1 MRRLASLVPA
11 VLVMLYVI
19 PACGAQ
25 QTPEQAGAA
34 RLFSQDQ
41 GGLPERERVALYQGL
56 GLKLDS
62 TGKGFLDTSC
72 DQPADAVVTFSDWN
86 GDGNKEVLVIFGN
99 SCTSGMAGSS
109 AVLFIKDSA
118 GQYQPNLGF
127 PASSAEPQSTSN
139 LGYPDLLIGGP
150 GFCFPLWRWNGTAY
164 DFLKSEPQMS
174 GGCDNR

>member
-1 MRRLASLVPA
+1 MHRSHPLFLSA
-11 VLVMLYVI
+11 VVLLGI
-19 PACGAQ
+19 ATACGAQ

-34 RLFSQDQ
+34 LLFAADQ
-41 GGLPERERVALYQGL
+41 GGLPESERVALYQGL

-86 GDGNKEVLVIFGN
+86 GDGHKEILVIFGN
-99 SCTSGMAGSS
+99 TCTSGMAGSS

-139 LGYPDLLIGGP
+139 QGYPDLLVGGP
-150 GFCFPLWRWNGTAY
+150 GFCFPLWRWTGTAY
-164 DFLKSEPQMS
+164 DYLKSVPQMA